1 MGEERKDGE
10 WIGKKRKTTITK
22 RDSLQLDSFFLL
34 FLFVLLLFDIHPLNI
49 HNNKFLLIKNT
60 GNHANITLLFL
71 LSQISLVFSERVYR
85 LNFFLITGH
94 CTPPTLSQKPMVT
107 LYPLM
112 SLSLPF
118 PKKTFTE
125 QAW

>member
-1 MGEERKDGE
+1 MENGLE
-10 WIGKKRKTTITK
+10 KKEKQQSQKGTVYNWTV
-22 RDSLQLDSFFLL
+22 FFCF